1 MSSVKRTRNT
11 PEMARAL
18 DSFCFADLERLMA
31 LHVAVTN
38 DLPREDPVKFSLSSP
53 HAVASAMERCWSII
67 PDKRMADDISGLE
80 HVLQKGIEHQGC
92 IILDEDVRRGYI
104 AMRLNGSALMKSQ
117 VRRVQPVE
125 ELILH
130 PDAIKIYE
138 KLSPSARSDINKGID
153 EAEQFQLIS

>member
-1 MSSVKRTRNT
+1 MIFQDWNT
-11 PEMARAL
+11 
-18 DSFCFADLERLMA
+18 SY
-31 LHVAVTN
+31 
-38 DLPREDPVKFSLSSP
+38 K
-53 HAVASAMERCWSII
+53 
-67 PDKRMADDISGLE
+67 KGL
-80 HVLQKGIEHQGC
+80 EHQGC

-117 VRRVQPVE
+117 VRRVQPVT

-130 PDAIKIYE
+130 PDAIEIYE

>member
-1 MSSVKRTRNT
+1 MSSVKKTRNA

-38 DLPREDPVKFSLSSP
+38 DLSREDTVKFSLSSP

-80 HVLQKGIEHQGC
+80 HVLQKGIERQGC
-92 IILDEDVRRGYI
+92 IIPDKDVRRGYI
-104 AMRLNGSALMKSQ
+104 AMRLGGSALMKSQ

-125 ELILH
+125 
-130 PDAIKIYE
+130 
-138 KLSPSARSDINKGID
+138 S
-153 EAEQFQLIS
+153 

>member
-1 MSSVKRTRNT
+1 MSGVKRTRNFSELGPRKHT
-11 PEMARAL
+11 PEMARGL
-18 DSFCFADLERLMA
+18 DSFCFADLEMLMA

-80 HVLQKGIEHQGC
+80 HVLQKGIERQGC
-92 IILDEDVRRGYI
+92 IIPDEDVRRGH
-104 AMRLNGSALMKSQ
+104 RTVKLDGSAPMKSP
-117 VRRVQPVE
+117 VRRIQSVT

-130 PDAIKIYE
+130 
-138 KLSPSARSDINKGID
+138 SDCHRN
-153 EAEQFQLIS
+153 L

>member
-38 DLPREDPVKFSLSSP
+38 DLPRDDPRKFSLSSP
-53 HAVASAMERCWSII
+53 CAVASAMERCWSII

-80 HVLQKGIEHQGC
+80 HVLQKRH
-92 IILDEDVRRGYI
+92 
-104 AMRLNGSALMKSQ
+104 
-117 VRRVQPVE
+117 
-125 ELILH
+125 
-130 PDAIKIYE
+130 
-138 KLSPSARSDINKGID
+138 
-153 EAEQFQLIS
+153 